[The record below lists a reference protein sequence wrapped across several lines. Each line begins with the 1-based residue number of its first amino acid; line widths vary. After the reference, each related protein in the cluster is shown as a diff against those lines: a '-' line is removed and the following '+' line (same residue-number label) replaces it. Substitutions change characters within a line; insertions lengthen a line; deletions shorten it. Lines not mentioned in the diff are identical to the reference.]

1 MRRLSI
7 ALPAA
12 CLLVLL
18 ILPLGALALSAPDL
32 GAGLDSALLWPAV
45 WLSAQTSLV
54 SLLLIVLS
62 GTPLAWWLSRSKTRL
77 AAVLAVLVELP
88 VVVPPAVVG
97 VALLQTFGRA
107 GLLGPLL
114 ADLGIALPFTT
125 AAVVVAQVVVAAPL
139 YVSAATGAFAT
150 VDPDLL
156 LVAQTLGAS
165 RPAAIWRVAVPL
177 AMPGLLA
184 GAALSWARAL
194 GEFGAT
200 LLFAGSLPGVTQTM
214 PLAIYAALES
224 DVTVALALSLL
235 LAGCALLSLLVLRG
249 LPPLWTARR

>member
-1 MRRLSI
+1 MRRLSFI
-7 ALPAA
+7 LPAA
-12 CLLVLL
+12 CLLTLLVL
-18 ILPLGALALSAPDL
+18 PMGALLVSAPDL
-32 GAGLDSALLWPAV
+32 EAGLDSRLLWPAV
-45 WLSAQTSLV
+45 QLSVKTSLI

-62 GTPLAWWLSRSKTRL
+62 GTPLAWWLSRRQTRI
-77 AAVLAVLVELP
+77 AAVVSALVELP

-97 VALLQTFGRA
+97 IALLETFGRT
-107 GLLGPLL
+107 GLLGPTLSG
-114 ADLGIALPFTT
+114 LGIVLPFTT

-139 YVSAATGAFAT
+139 YVSAATGAFRT

-156 LVAQTLGAS
+156 LVAQTLGTS
-165 RPAAIWRVAVPL
+165 RAAAIRRVAAPL
-177 AMPGLLA
+177 ALPGLLA

-235 LAGCALLSLLVLRG
+235 LAGAALLSLLVLRG
-249 LPPLWTARR
+249 LPALWMARR